1 MGKKLLK
8 GDEKR
13 GEMHIIS
20 PIDLKFTE
28 LQKKGW
34 TFFACDVHPLFII
47 NFFGGLHLN
56 HEGGGGKDMN

>member
-1 MGKKLLK
+1 MFDPPPPPLGTKIWPNNMMGKKLLK

-28 LQKKGW
+28 LQKKG
-34 TFFACDVHPLFII
+34 
-47 NFFGGLHLN
+47 
-56 HEGGGGKDMN
+56 